1 MKVRRLMLIGA
12 AMMASLSL
20 AGPAMS
26 ERTRSA
32 YVRLAEL
39 EIDPAQLERFQAS
52 VNEEIEASIRLE
64 PGVLA
69 LYAVSLKDNPA
80 QVRVFEMYTDAA
92 AYAAHLETP
101 HFRKFKA
108 ETEHMVRSLRLLDAM
123 PVALGAKGR

>member
-1 MKVRRLMLIGA
+1 MLIGA

-26 ERTRSA
+26 ETTRTA

-101 HFRKFKA
+101 HFRNFKA